1 MDPVHRE
8 KEKDD
13 VVGDEGRE
21 LGRGVHS
28 RPGEGGVAGALVL
41 FAAAEAVFLG
51 MAFLPDA
58 RAHLSTYLLLFLAA
72 SLLSIGA
79 ARSLSGRRGRFL
91 LLCAAAFRLTLL
103 FRPPD
108 LSDDANRYLWDGRVA
123 ASGRSP
129 YGFAPADPAAAGLF
143 PDLAPRVAHPELRTV
158 YPPVAQ
164 AAFRAGASISPTGVV
179 AIKAIFA
186 AADVAVVALL
196 LAGGGA
202 GAGFAA
208 ALYAFHPLPVT
219 ESAGQGHLDS
229 LGVALLLAA
238 IVYLGR
244 RRPVSAGFAFA
255 AAALTKY
262 VPIGAALPLVRR
274 GRLRFAF
281 VALAAGATLW
291 GLASRGGASP
301 AAGLGPSAT
310 RREFNSVGYPAVA
323 RAVEAAELPERA
335 KAAFIR
341 LKERLDHP
349 EWAQDVFPFFYTAF
363 FARALLALA
372 LAVALVWIAARE
384 RDVGGGV
391 LASLG
396 ALLLASPTLHPWYLL
411 WVLPFAGKRREP
423 AFLYLSFAVPL
434 SYALLYPLPGWSART
449 VLLVEYVPFA
459 ALLARTL
466 FRLAAR
472 RRGSLRLP
480 APRGEGRGEG

>member
-1 MDPVHRE
+1 MDPVHSE

-28 RPGEGGVAGALVL
+28 RPGEGGFARAFLLV
-41 FAAAEAVFLG
+41 AAAETVFL
-51 MAFLPDA
+51 AIAVLPDA
-58 RAHLSTYLLLFLAA
+58 RAHLSAYLLLFLAA

-79 ARSLSGRRGRFL
+79 ARSLSGRRGPFL

-103 FRPPD
+103 FRQPD

-129 YGFAPADPAAAGLF
+129 YAFAPADPAAAGLF
-143 PDLAPRVAHPELRTV
+143 PDLAPRVAHPELRTI

-164 AAFRAGASISPTGVV
+164 AAFRAGASISPTSLVP
-179 AIKAIFA
+179 IKAIFA

-196 LAGGGA
+196 LASGGA

-238 IVYLGR
+238 LVYLGR

-262 VPIGAALPLVRR
+262 VPIAAALPLVRR
-274 GRLRFAF
+274 GRLRFVF
-281 VALAAGATLW
+281 VALAAGATVW
-291 GLASRGGASP
+291 GLAARGGASP
-301 AAGLGPSAT
+301 ATGLGPYAT
-310 RREFNSVGYPAVA
+310 RWEFNSVLYPAVA
-323 RAVEAAELPERA
+323 RAVDSADLPERA
-335 KAAFIR
+335 KAAFLR

-349 EWAQDVFPFFYTAF
+349 AWTQQLFPFFYTAF
-363 FARALLALA
+363 FTRALLALA
-372 LAVALVWIAARE
+372 LAVALVVIAARE
-384 RDVGGGV
+384 RDVDGAV

-396 ALLLASPTLHPWYLL
+396 ALLLVSPTLHPWYLL
-411 WVLPFAGKRREP
+411 WVLPFAAKRGEP
-423 AFLYLSFAVPL
+423 AFLYLSFAAPL
-434 SYALLYPLPGWSART
+434 SYALPYPLPGWSART

-459 ALLARTL
+459 ALLAWTL
-466 FRLAAR
+466 FRLAAGR
-472 RRGSLRLP
+472 RSGPDPDPLP
-480 APRGEGRGEG
+480 AGGERG